1 MGPGHDKLHSV
12 CRWIFFC
19 QYKYQESFVIFFCDI
34 PTVLMNTISGDDMK
48 KGSFSDIKNVLV
60 FFGITYIA
68 SIDLIIN
75 ILKRICLGRPSLI
88 KVTSSGFKIK

>member
-1 MGPGHDKLHSV
+1 MNFLLPVQIS
-12 CRWIFFC
+12 REFC
-19 QYKYQESFVIFFCDI
+19 NIFFCDI